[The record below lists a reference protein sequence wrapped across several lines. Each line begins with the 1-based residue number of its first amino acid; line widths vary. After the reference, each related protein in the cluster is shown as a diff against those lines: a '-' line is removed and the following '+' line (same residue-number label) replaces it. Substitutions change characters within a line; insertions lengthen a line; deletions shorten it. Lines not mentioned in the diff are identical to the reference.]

1 MAVELGEV
9 HVPEARPDEA
19 DLLARL
25 DERVLGNGRLYVP
38 VRELAAAPPAY
49 GDGVGVPEDGA
60 RLDRVDARAVRNGDV
75 DAEVEVA
82 TEARVVEGASDDVLA
97 VERLHRPVVGAR

>member
-1 MAVELGEV
+1 M
-9 HVPEARPDEA
+9 
-19 DLLARL
+19 
-25 DERVLGNGRLYVP
+25 LGNGRLDVP

-82 TEARVVEGASDDVLA
+82 TEARVVEGAPDDVLRSNGFTGQL
-97 VERLHRPVVGAR
+97 VGVRERGRTKRHDACRDDTPTLYPRPLRP